1 MDRDLRQTPV
11 YRDVET
17 FIKELLEPA
26 FGTVSYLSGPRVSPD
41 GTLVACTGA
50 RLDALEGPSLGQA
63 RVCVAP
69 ADGSGLRQLTGG
81 PNDDAGPQWSPDGS
95 TLTFLSDRAAAGRF
109 QLYALETAVLG
120 EARLVTTVD
129 GVVEHHQWSPDG
141 STILMVV
148 AGTNAEQA
156 DALGSG
162 TLGGQDPGAA
172 PAPPWLPE
180 VESSD
185 DVDERR
191 ALWLVDAG
199 TGEARSIGRQDLN
212 IWEASWCGTDLIVA
226 VAGSGTDEGAWYD
239 APLVRIDPTTGA
251 DRVLTSSDVQLG
263 WAQGSPDG
271 REVAVIEAVC
281 SDRYVVAGQLLL
293 VDPASG
299 ARRPIDT
306 AGVDVSWSEW
316 RGPGRL
322 FAIGLRGLD
331 TVALEVDTASGDV
344 RETWVWAE
352 GCGDFS
358 PFASPIGTG
367 DAFAAVVGGAT
378 RPTTLTRVEAGAD
391 QPLATIAHAG
401 NERMWSAIAARE
413 RLTWTAPDGL
423 EIEGFITLP
432 ATGTAPYPTIAQV
445 HGGPISATTD
455 HPVGAWS
462 GALLDRG
469 YAIFQPNPRGS
480 SGRGR
485 EFAAR
490 VIGDMGG
497 GDARDILSGLDHLVE
512 RGLADPDRIGV
523 MGGSYGGFMAAWL
536 PTVDGRFQA
545 AVSASPVTDW
555 YSERFDSTLGSWAAD
570 YVGGEPLDVPEAY
583 VRQSPVLAKDLTTP
597 TLLTAGLHD
606 RATPVGQATEFYR
619 ALRGRGVPAEV
630 VRYPQEGHGVRN
642 FPALIDFVARSVGWF
657 ERFMPPGR

>member
-1 MDRDLRQTPV
+1 MGRKLR
-11 YRDVET
+11 R
-17 FIKELLEPA
+17 LL
-26 FGTVSYLSGPRVSPD
+26 T
-41 GTLVACTGA
+41 
-50 RLDALEGPSLGQA
+50 
-63 RVCVAP
+63 
-69 ADGSGLRQLTGG
+69 
-81 PNDDAGPQWSPDGS
+81 
-95 TLTFLSDRAAAGRF
+95 
-109 QLYALETAVLG
+109 
-120 EARLVTTVD
+120 
-129 GVVEHHQWSPDG
+129 
-141 STILMVV
+141 
-148 AGTNAEQA
+148 
-156 DALGSG
+156 
-162 TLGGQDPGAA
+162 
-172 PAPPWLPE
+172 
-180 VESSD
+180 
-185 DVDERR
+185 
-191 ALWLVDAG
+191 
-199 TGEARSIGRQDLN
+199 
-212 IWEASWCGTDLIVA
+212 
-226 VAGSGTDEGAWYD
+226 
-239 APLVRIDPTTGA
+239 
-251 DRVLTSSDVQLG
+251 
-263 WAQGSPDG
+263 
-271 REVAVIEAVC
+271 
-281 SDRYVVAGQLLL
+281 
-293 VDPASG
+293 
-299 ARRPIDT
+299 
-306 AGVDVSWSEW
+306 
-316 RGPGRL
+316 
-322 FAIGLRGLD
+322 
-331 TVALEVDTASGDV
+331 
-344 RETWVWAE
+344 
-352 GCGDFS
+352 
-358 PFASPIGTG
+358 FASPIGAD

-378 RPTTLTRVEAGAD
+378 RPTTLTRVEAGED
-391 QPLATIAHAG
+391 RPLATIAHAG
-401 NERMWSAIAARE
+401 NERAWSAIAARE
-413 RLTWTAPDGL
+413 RVTWTAPDGL
-423 EIEGFITLP
+423 EIQGFITLP
-432 ATGTAPYPTIAQV
+432 ATGTAPYPTIAHV

-642 FPALIDFVARSVGWF
+642 FPALIDFVARTVDWF

>member
-1 MDRDLRQTPV
+1 M
-11 YRDVET
+11 
-17 FIKELLEPA
+17 
-26 FGTVSYLSGPRVSPD
+26 
-41 GTLVACTGA
+41 
-50 RLDALEGPSLGQA
+50 
-63 RVCVAP
+63 
-69 ADGSGLRQLTGG
+69 
-81 PNDDAGPQWSPDGS
+81 
-95 TLTFLSDRAAAGRF
+95 
-109 QLYALETAVLG
+109 
-120 EARLVTTVD
+120 
-129 GVVEHHQWSPDG
+129 
-141 STILMVV
+141 
-148 AGTNAEQA
+148 
-156 DALGSG
+156 
-162 TLGGQDPGAA
+162 
-172 PAPPWLPE
+172 
-180 VESSD
+180 
-185 DVDERR
+185 
-191 ALWLVDAG
+191 
-199 TGEARSIGRQDLN
+199 
-212 IWEASWCGTDLIVA
+212 
-226 VAGSGTDEGAWYD
+226 
-239 APLVRIDPTTGA
+239 
-251 DRVLTSSDVQLG
+251 QLG

-299 ARRPIDT
+299 ARRQIDT

-331 TVALEVDTASGDV
+331 TVAWRWTRHPATPGDL
-344 RETWVWAE
+344 
-352 GCGDFS
+352 G
-358 PFASPIGTG
+358 
-367 DAFAAVVGGAT
+367 VGRKLRGLLALRLAHRRPAT
-378 RPTTLTRVEAGAD
+378 RSRPWSAEPRDPRRWPGSRRARTSPWRGSPTPGTSARGL
-391 QPLATIAHAG
+391 
-401 NERMWSAIAARE
+401 AIAARE
-413 RLTWTAPDGL
+413 RVTWTAPDGL
-423 EIEGFITLP
+423 EIQGFITLP
-432 ATGTAPYPTIAQV
+432 ATGTAPYPTIAHV

-642 FPALIDFVARSVGWF
+642 FPALIDFVARTVDWF